1 MGSRRR
7 TLLALGTAVAA
18 AFISWASPSAAQS
31 TPRAAAQGDAVGK
44 DVPLGFSRLLVR
56 TGDSDPVG
64 IGSAEFRVRM
74 LERMRAQGFAAVG
87 AEDLVFG
94 KDDTNRAA
102 YVVGGTVKELVCRRS
117 TVDWS
122 CRIGVDWE
130 VLDVAR
136 DQVVYKM
143 TARAAVVRQGLQYRE
158 QMPGMLVDAAMDRL
172 LARAAFRRTL
182 ATREA
187 PADARSFAPAKL
199 PRCSAG
205 ARVAANADDL
215 LSRVVV
221 VKTHKGFGS
230 GFFVSPEG
238 LVLTAAHVVE
248 GDRVTLRTHDG
259 EELTALPVR
268 VDPRQDVAL
277 LRTER
282 PLSGARCLPL
292 RLDTAAGGAEV
303 YAVGAPASL
312 ALAFSLTRGI
322 VSGYP
327 TVGGRRVLQTDAPV
341 SPGNSGGPIVD
352 DRGTALGVVSFKTVA
367 ESVEGL
373 AFAIPMPEALG
384 ALNLRLGDATDSVL
398 LTETAHGLDTAPVRA
413 LTDTP
418 DGVPSLEPPAEWAEP
433 GDAQNA
439 DTSAHRETYS
449 SRRHGTP
456 GYIHAIRWS
465 GFAVGT
471 AGLLGVLATYLEY
484 NAITTTQT
492 QFDGLRTWNTV
503 SWATAITGAGA
514 FVLSFVIRPSASTQS
529 SLRVDPAGLHW
540 EGAF

>member
-1 MGSRRR
+1 
-7 TLLALGTAVAA
+7 
-18 AFISWASPSAAQS
+18 
-31 TPRAAAQGDAVGK
+31 VGK

-56 TGDSDPVG
+56 LDDSDPVG

-102 YVVGGTVKELVCRRS
+102 YVVGGTVKELACRRTS
-117 TVDWS
+117 VDWS

-136 DQVVYKM
+136 DQVVYKV

-158 QMPGMLVDAAMDRL
+158 QMAGMLVDAAMDRL
-172 LARAAFRRTL
+172 LARAAFRRAL
-182 ATREA
+182 AAHDA
-187 PADARSFAPAKL
+187 PGPGDARSFAAAKL
-199 PRCSAG
+199 PRCTAG

-215 LSRVVV
+215 LSRIVV
-221 VKTHKGFGS
+221 VKTRKGFGS

-248 GDRVTLRTHDG
+248 GDRLTLRTHDG
-259 EELTALPVR
+259 EELWALPVR

-282 PLSGARCLPL
+282 PLSGVRCMPL

-327 TVGGRRVLQTDAPV
+327 TVRERRLLQTDAPV

-352 DRGTALGVVSFKTVA
+352 ERGAALGLVSFKAVA

-373 AFAIPMPEALG
+373 AFAVPIPEALG
-384 ALNLRLGDATDSVL
+384 ALNLRVGDATDTVL
-398 LTETAHGLDTAPVRA
+398 LTETAHGLDPAAVRA

-418 DGVPSLEPPAEWAEP
+418 DGVPSLDAPSEWAEP
-433 GDAQNA
+433 AAEQSEDG
-439 DTSAHRETYS
+439 SAHREAAR
-449 SRRHGTP
+449 SRRGHGTP
-456 GYIHAIRWS
+456 AYIQAIRWG
-465 GFAVGT
+465 GFSVGT
-471 AGLLGVLATYLEY
+471 VGVLAALATYLEY
-484 NAITTTQT
+484 DANTTTKA
-492 QFDGLRTWNTV
+492 QFDSLRTWNTV
-503 SWATAITGAGA
+503 SWATALTGAGV

-540 EGAF
+540 ESAF